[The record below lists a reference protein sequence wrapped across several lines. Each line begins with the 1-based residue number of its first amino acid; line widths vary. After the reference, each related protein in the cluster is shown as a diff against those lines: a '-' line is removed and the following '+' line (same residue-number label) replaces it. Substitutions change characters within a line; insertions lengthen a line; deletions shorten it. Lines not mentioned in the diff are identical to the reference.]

1 MMKIKYSAMFSN
13 IQSPLFTILLKMTWM
28 PNIEEIIIIIVHQIG
43 KKQINIEKLDV
54 SSLFF
59 VRMFALFYMKK

>member
-1 MMKIKYSAMFSN
+1 
-13 IQSPLFTILLKMTWM
+13 MTWM